1 MKQVILSLVI
11 ALGLAQTAVSQ
22 INSIGHRVYTFND
35 PTRTG
40 GYGSG
45 GGTGRQIET
54 QIYYPSSAATD
65 GDSTAFAPGQYPVLI
80 FGHGFLMVYSA
91 YDNIWKDLVPQG
103 YIICFPETEGSASPS
118 HTDFGK
124 DLALIQSKMMGL
136 DTVKKSPYYNT
147 MTNKVA
153 IMGHSMG
160 GGSAFLACQGNTAPT
175 TMVTM
180 AAANTNPSSI
190 VAATQVTIP
199 TLLLAG
205 QNDCVAPPPAN
216 QDSMYLKCAASCKAE
231 ITIKGAAH
239 CEFADK
245 NTYCSFGESTCSPSP
260 TISAAQQWATGS
272 VYYSAWLKY
281 WLKGDCSAWNLFVDS
296 ATNSSAIVSKLSCTQ
311 TCSLSSVI
319 NVANSNNVKIY
330 PNPNNGSFNVELTN
344 SELGVTNLYVYD
356 ELGQLSYA
364 TIIKPGITHVSL
376 NTNIT
381 GIYFYRVL
389 TQDGRLVSQGKL
401 MLQK

>member
-1 MKQVILSLVI
+1 MTPHV
-11 ALGLAQTAVSQ
+11 
-22 INSIGHRVYTFND
+22 RVATD
-35 PTRTG
+35 RVG
-40 GYGSG
+40 GA
-45 GGTGRQIET
+45 GRQIET
-54 QIYYPSSAATD
+54 QIYYPSSASAD
-65 GDSTAFAPGQYPVLI
+65 GDSTAFASGQYPVLI

-124 DLALIQSKMMGL
+124 DLALLQSKMMGL
-136 DTVKKSPYYNT
+136 NSTAASPFYNT

-160 GGSAFLACQGNTAPT
+160 GGSSFLACAGNSAPT
-175 TMVTM
+175 TMVTE

-231 ITIKGAAH
+231 VTIKGAAH

-245 NTYCSFGESTCSPSP
+245 NTYCTFGESICSPAP
-260 TISAAQQWATGS
+260 TISAAQQWATAS

-281 WLKGDCSAWNLFVDS
+281 WLKGDCTAWNTFLDS
-296 ATNSSAIVSKLSCTQ
+296 VNKSTLITGKISCSQ
-311 TCSLSSVI
+311 TCSPTSVLNAVNKSGI
-319 NVANSNNVKIY
+319 EIY
-330 PNPNNGSFNVELTN
+330 PTPTNGSFNVSFTTIAGEKAELDIFDVF
-344 SELGVTNLYVYD
+344 GQQVYHSGI
-356 ELGQLSYA
+356 EQGINRLSLDGKA
-364 TIIKPGITHVSL
+364 S
-376 NTNIT
+376 
-381 GIYFYRVL
+381 GIYFYRVM
-389 TQDGRLVSQGKL
+389 TQDGGKYISEGKL